1 VAQERAGLDSLK
13 TGDLAA
19 FAASAAE
26 DAVFVDAHGP
36 ATKAEVLQHTAEF
49 RLRDYTMDDIKFVP
63 LSADSGLIVYTLT
76 ETGTSHGKEFA
87 ARVYVSS
94 VWLTRGGKWMCVLS
108 QETAAK

>member
-1 VAQERAGLDSLK
+1 
-13 TGDLAA
+13 
-19 FAASAAE
+19 
-26 DAVFVDAHGP
+26 
-36 ATKAEVLQHTAEF
+36 
-49 RLRDYTMDDIKFVP
+49 VP